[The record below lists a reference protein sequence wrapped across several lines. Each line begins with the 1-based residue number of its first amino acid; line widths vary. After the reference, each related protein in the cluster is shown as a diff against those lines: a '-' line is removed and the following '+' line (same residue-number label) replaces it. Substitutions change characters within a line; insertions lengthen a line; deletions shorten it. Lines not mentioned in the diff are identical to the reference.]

1 MFRINNFVILQP
13 ELLYLLI
20 PIGVLIIYILRK
32 KFVKDDIR
40 LFKSRGKFFIFMSK
54 IIFFTLILIA
64 LSTPYL
70 EYEDTKGNLTKI
82 KVLIDR
88 STSMDLY
95 NIEDSMLPLY
105 ESGIPLDI
113 TELDLDKY
121 SSLGQSILN
130 NLAPDEN
137 LLLITDG
144 QNNFG
149 TDLEDVALFASTINS
164 KLYSVKLEEKEEDAS
179 IIIQG
184 PSKVVSEV
192 ENTFTI
198 SLNEIGNVRKRV
210 KIYVDDKLE
219 LEQQYES
226 PIAIKKSFKTGSHVI
241 KAVLENEDLFQENNV
256 FYKVINVH
264 KKPKLLFVS
273 KTNSPLYE
281 LYYDFYDVDL
291 RDDIKDLD
299 KYHAVILN
307 NIHADDLDDDDIDEL
322 EEYLN
327 DENGLFV
334 IGGKDSY
341 DWGDYNKSLI
351 SNILPVSIGQAKK
364 KKDVINLFIVMDT
377 GASGGEEISGDITFF
392 DVQKSVAVD
401 IINSISNFNKVG
413 FIEGNYYLNTL
424 TGLSEL
430 GPKKEQIITDL
441 SLMTPHGFSEIRYAY
456 EKAHQSLRLAKGSRN
471 IIIITDGK
479 LIPQDQ
485 AMTLEIVKKARSD
498 GIKTYIV
505 GIGDSADDE
514 FLKSIKEFGGGE
526 YFKMD
531 ETQKLKLYFG
541 DPSEQSSDRLEI
553 YVYDS
558 NHFITKD
565 LDDLSKIYGFNSVY
579 PKSNARLLL
588 TTSTGDPVL
597 TIWNYG
603 LGRVAS
609 LTTDDGSLWMP
620 DMLKDINS
628 EVLIRT
634 INWLVENPERKNNL
648 VVEIPEL
655 RVNENAIITVKSE
668 TLPGSNYFEEK
679 KGIFKT
685 NIYPNETGVI
695 SILES
700 YAGVNYIK
708 EYLNLGINPDLE
720 HILQIS
726 GGSYITENFG
736 EQLQS
741 LTKVETIKTKD
752 LSWLFVLGGITVY
765 LIEILIRRIINI
777 RIERKY

>member
-1 MFRINNFVILQP
+1 MFRYNSFVVLQP

-20 PIGVLIIYILRK
+20 PIAILIIFILRK
-32 KFVKDDIR
+32 NFVKDNLR
-40 LFKSRGKFFIFMSK
+40 LVKSRGKFLIFLSK
-54 IIFFTLILIA
+54 IIFFALLLIA

-70 EYEDTKGNLTKI
+70 EYQDTKGNITKI

-88 STSMDLY
+88 SKSMELY
-95 NIEDSMLPLY
+95 DIDGSLSPLY
-105 ESGIPLDI
+105 ASGIPLDI
-113 TELDLDKY
+113 KELELSEY
-121 SSLGQSILN
+121 SSIGQSVLN

-164 KLYSVKLEEKEEDAS
+164 KLFSLKLEEKQEDAS
-179 IIIQG
+179 IVITG
-184 PSKVVSEV
+184 PSKVVSDV
-192 ENTFTI
+192 KNIFTI
-198 SLNEIGNVRKRV
+198 KVNEIGTVRKRV
-210 KIYVDDKLE
+210 KIYVDNKLE
-219 LEQQYES
+219 IEQQYEQ
-226 PIAIKKSFKTGSHVI
+226 PIEIKKSFISGNHVI
-241 KAVLENEDLFQENNV
+241 KAVLENEDYFQQNNE
-256 FYKVINVH
+256 FFKVVNVY

-273 KTNSPLYE
+273 KTNSPLHD
-281 LYYDFYDVDL
+281 LLYDFYDVEL

-299 KYHAVILN
+299 KYHTVILN
-307 NIHADDLDDDDIDEL
+307 NIPARDLSDKEIKEL
-322 EEYLN
+322 EKYLN
-327 DENGLFV
+327 NENGLFV

-351 SNILPVSIGQAKK
+351 SNILPVSVGQAKK
-364 KKDVINLFIVMDT
+364 KKDIINLYIVMDS
-377 GASGGEEISGDITFF
+377 GASGGEEISEGITYF

-430 GPKKEQIITDL
+430 GPKKEQLVNDI
-441 SLMTPHGFSEIRYAY
+441 SLMTPSGFSEIRFAY
-456 EKAHQSLRLAKGSRN
+456 EKAHESLRLAKGSRN

-479 LIPQDQ
+479 LIPMDQ
-485 AMTLEIVKKARSD
+485 AMTLEYVKQARND

-505 GIGDSADDE
+505 GIGESADDE

-531 ETQKLKLYFG
+531 ETQRLKLYFG
-541 DPSEQSSDRLEI
+541 DPSEKGTENLKI

-558 NHFITKD
+558 NHFITKN
-565 LDDLSKIYGFNSVY
+565 LEDLSKIYGFNSVY

-609 LTTDDGSLWMP
+609 LTTDDGSLWIP
-620 DMLKDINS
+620 EMLKGINS

-634 INWLVENPERKNNL
+634 INWLVENPERKNDL
-648 VVEIPEL
+648 VIEVPEL
-655 RVNENAIITVKSE
+655 RLNENSIITVKSE
-668 TLPGSNYFEEK
+668 KLPGSSYYEEK
-679 KGIFKT
+679 KGIFKR
-685 NIYPNETGVI
+685 NIFPNETGVMP
-695 SILES
+695 ILNTLTS
-700 YAGVNYIK
+700 VNYKK
-708 EYLNLGINPDLE
+708 EYLNLGINPNFE

-726 GGSYITENFG
+726 NGKYISDNF
-736 EQLQS
+736 EDELKS

-752 LSWLFVLGGITVY
+752 LSWFFILGGILIY
-765 LIEILIRRIINI
+765 LIEILIRRIISI
-777 RIERKY
+777 RIERQY